1 MSDPSD
7 NFLKKLIR
15 EIHGLSLWQVL
26 GICLIGWWVIYEVAQ
41 GHTEGIGL
49 PTWFLAFVFCLLGA
63 TDNCL
68 PTRRS
73 AVRIRSKVRL
83 VRFILTQLHGACV
96 LVMLGWPWS
105 SAGAQS
111 TIEFDTNAGVS
122 LPPGV
127 VIDGPPPPIPP
138 ATMSRDAESRVTVRA
153 LRLSEPLVLDGRLDE
168 AIYGAL
174 PITGF
179 FQMEPQDGEPAT
191 EETEA
196 WVSFDEEN
204 VYVSARVWD
213 SAPESEWI
221 ANEMRRN
228 TAQLRQ
234 NDSFGVS
241 LDTFY
246 DRRNAYFFYTNPLG
260 ARSDR
265 YYTNEGNPNADL
277 LPVWDVRTGRF
288 DGGWTVE
295 MAIPFRSLR
304 YRPGAQ
310 QVWGIQLRRSIRRK
324 NEWAYLSPIPISA
337 AASGVGGIFRI
348 SMAGTLIGI
357 EAPPAARNIELLP
370 YGISSLKTDRVSD
383 PQVSNDAAAD
393 WGLDLK
399 FGITES
405 VTADLTY
412 NTDFAQVE
420 VDEQQV
426 NLTRF
431 PLFFPEKRQ
440 FFQEGRG
447 IFEFGGTVGSAGVSR
462 GGGGAP
468 TLFFSRQIGLQ
479 SGHPVP
485 IQGGVRVTGEIG
497 RFSVG
502 ALNVQTDDLGS
513 LGVEATNFTV
523 VRVKRDVLRRSRIGL
538 IFTGRSVS
546 TVGEGSNQVY
556 GADAAFSLYDNLNFG
571 GYWSRT
577 YTPGL
582 GAEDV
587 SYQAQFNYNPDRY
600 GFQVSHLLVGDNFNP
615 EVGFLRRDDFR
626 STFASAYFSPRPASI
641 PAVRQFTWQADFNYI
656 ENGVGILET
665 REAGASFGIE
675 FSSSDVFSVDVANTY
690 ELLEQPFEI
699 DADVTIEPGHY
710 EFTDVTVGYLLG
722 GQRRANGRLSVQF
735 GQFFDGDVR
744 SLGLSA
750 GRIAVLP
757 QFSLE
762 PSASVNRVELP
773 NGSFTTTVLRT
784 RANYSFTPRM
794 FVSGL
799 FQYSSSAETLS
810 TNLRLRWEYS
820 PGSELFIVYTDE
832 RTTVGP
838 RSPALN
844 SRALVVKFN
853 RLLRF

>member
-1 MSDPSD
+1 M
-7 NFLKKLIR
+7 R
-15 EIHGLSLWQVL
+15 SLL
-26 GICLIGWWVIYEVAQ
+26 
-41 GHTEGIGL
+41 
-49 PTWFLAFVFCLLGA
+49 
-63 TDNCL
+63 
-68 PTRRS
+68 TRLR
-73 AVRIRSKVRL
+73 
-83 VRFILTQLHGACV
+83 GACV
-96 LVMLGWPWS
+96 LAMLGWPWA

-111 TIEFDTNAGVS
+111 TAKLDTNAGMS

-138 ATMSRDAESRVTVRA
+138 ATMSRDAENHVTVRA
-153 LRLSEPLVLDGRLDE
+153 LPLSEPLTLDGRLDE
-168 AIYGAL
+168 AIYSA
-174 PITGF
+174 PAITGF
-179 FQMEPQDGEPAT
+179 FQTEPDDGSPAT

-204 VYVSARVWD
+204 FYVSARVWD
-213 SAPESEWI
+213 SAPESEWV

-228 TAQLRQ
+228 TNQLRD
-234 NDSFGVS
+234 NDNFGVF

-246 DRRNAYFFYTNPLG
+246 DRRNGYFFYTNPLG
-260 ARSDR
+260 ARADR
-265 YYTNEGNPNADL
+265 YVTAEGGANRDL

-288 DGGWTVE
+288 EGGWTVE

-310 QVWGIQLRRSIRRK
+310 QVWGIQLRRGIRRK
-324 NEWAYLSPIPISA
+324 NEWAFLSPVPLST
-337 AASGVGGIFRI
+337 SNGVGGQYQVWL
-348 SMAGTLIGI
+348 AGTLVGI

-370 YGISSLKTDRVSD
+370 YGISSLTTDRTSD
-383 PQVSNDAAAD
+383 QQISNDIAAD
-393 WGLDLK
+393 WGIDLK

-447 IFEFGGTVGSAGVSR
+447 IFEFGGGR
-462 GGGGAP
+462 GGGGGGGGRGEGGGGGTP

-485 IQGGVRVTGEIG
+485 IQGGVRVTGKIG

-502 ALNVQTDDLGS
+502 GLNVQTDDLGS
-513 LGVEATNFTV
+513 LGVKATNFTV
-523 VRVKRDVLRRSRIGL
+523 VRVKSDVLRRSRIGA

-546 TVGEGSNQVY
+546 TVGDGSNQVY
-556 GADAAFSLYDNLNFG
+556 GADAAFSFYDNLNFG
-571 GYWSRT
+571 GYLART
-577 YTPGL
+577 SSPGL
-582 GAEDV
+582 EGDDR
-587 SYQAQFNYNPDRY
+587 SYQAQFSYNSDRY
-600 GFQVSHLLVGDNFNP
+600 GFQVSHLLVGENFNP

-626 STFASAYFSPRPASI
+626 RTFASAYFSPRPASI
-641 PAVRQFTWQADFNYI
+641 QAIRQFTWQADFDYI
-656 ENGVGILET
+656 ENGAGVVET
-665 REAGASFGIE
+665 REAGASFSTQFE
-675 FSSSDVFSVDVANTY
+675 TSDVLSVDAASTY

-699 DADVTIEPGHY
+699 HTDVTIPPGRY
-710 EFTDVTVGYLLG
+710 EFNDVILGFLLG
-722 GQRRANGRLSVQF
+722 GQRRVNGRLSVQF

-750 GRIAVLP
+750 GRIEILP

-762 PSASVNRVELP
+762 PNASVNRVELP
-773 NGSFTTTVLRT
+773 HGSFTTTVLRT

-799 FQYSSSAETLS
+799 FQYSSGAETLS
-810 TNLRLRWEYS
+810 TNLRFRWEYS

-832 RTTVGP
+832 HTTVGP
-838 RSPALN
+838 RSPTLN
-844 SRALVVKFN
+844 NRALVIKFN

>member
-1 MSDPSD
+1 M
-7 NFLKKLIR
+7 
-15 EIHGLSLWQVL
+15 
-26 GICLIGWWVIYEVAQ
+26 
-41 GHTEGIGL
+41 
-49 PTWFLAFVFCLLGA
+49 
-63 TDNCL
+63 
-68 PTRRS
+68 
-73 AVRIRSKVRL
+73 VRIRSKVRL
-83 VRFILTQLHGACV
+83 VRFLLTQLRGACV
-96 LVMLGWPWS
+96 LLMLGWPWA

-111 TIEFDTNAGVS
+111 TSELDTNAGVS

-138 ATMSRDAESRVTVRA
+138 ATMSRDAENHVTVRA
-153 LRLSEPLVLDGRLDE
+153 LRLSEPLTLDGRLDE
-168 AIYGAL
+168 AIYGAP

-179 FQMEPQDGEPAT
+179 FQMEPEEGEPAT
-191 EETEA
+191 EKTEA
-196 WVSFDEEN
+196 WVSFDEQN

-228 TAQLRQ
+228 TAQLSQ
-234 NDSFGVS
+234 NDHFGVS

-246 DRRNAYFFYTNPLG
+246 DRRNGYFFYTNPLG

-265 YYTNEGNPNADL
+265 YFTDEGNSNRDL

-288 DGGWTVE
+288 DGGWTLE
-295 MAIPFRSLR
+295 MAIPFRTLR
-304 YRPGAQ
+304 YRPGAS
-310 QVWGIQLRRSIRRK
+310 QVWGIQLRRGIRRK
-324 NEWAYLSPIPISA
+324 NEWAYLSPVPISA
-337 AASGVGGIFRI
+337 AASGVQGIFRI
-348 SMAGTLIGI
+348 SFAGTLVGI

-370 YGISSLKTDRVSD
+370 YGISSLTSDRTSE
-383 PQVSNDAAAD
+383 PQVSNEAAAD
-393 WGLDLK
+393 WGIDLK

-447 IFEFGGTVGSAGVSR
+447 IFDFGGTVGSAGG

-468 TLFFSRQIGLQ
+468 TLFFSRRIGLEGGQ
-479 SGHPVP
+479 PVT
-485 IQGGVRVTGEIG
+485 IQGGLRVTGEIG

-502 ALNVQTDDLGS
+502 GLNVQTEGLGS

-523 VRVKRDVLRRSRIGL
+523 VRVKRDVLRRSRIGG
-538 IFTGRSVS
+538 IFTRRSVS
-546 TVGEGSNQVY
+546 TGGEESNETY
-556 GADAAFSLYDNLNFG
+556 GVDAAFPLYDNLNFG
-571 GYWSRT
+571 GYFART
-577 YTPGL
+577 NSPGL
-582 GAEDV
+582 ESDDQ

-600 GFQVSHLLVGDNFNP
+600 GFQVSHLLVGKNFNP

-626 STFASAYFSPRPASI
+626 RTSASVYFSPRPASI
-641 PAVRQFTWQADFNYI
+641 QAIRQFTWQANFNYI
-656 ENGVGILET
+656 ENGAGIVET
-665 REAGASFGIE
+665 REARASFRTE
-675 FSSSDVFSVDVANTY
+675 FETSDVFSVDAASTY
-690 ELLEQPFEI
+690 ERLEQPFEI
-699 DADVTIEPGHY
+699 HTDVTIPPGRY
-710 EFTDVTVGYLLG
+710 EFTDVTLGFLLG
-722 GQRRANGRLSVQF
+722 RQRRANGRLSFQF

-762 PSASVNRVELP
+762 PSASVDRVDLP
-773 NGSFTTTVLRT
+773 HGSFTTTVLRT

-799 FQYSSSAETLS
+799 FQYSSGTETLS

-838 RSPALN
+838 HSPALAN
-844 SRALVVKFN
+844 RALVVKFN
-853 RLLRF
+853 RLFRF

>member
-1 MSDPSD
+1 M
-7 NFLKKLIR
+7 
-15 EIHGLSLWQVL
+15 HSL
-26 GICLIGWWVIYEVAQ
+26 
-41 GHTEGIGL
+41 
-49 PTWFLAFVFCLLGA
+49 
-63 TDNCL
+63 
-68 PTRRS
+68 
-73 AVRIRSKVRL
+73 
-83 VRFILTQLHGACV
+83 LTQLRGACV
-96 LVMLGWPWS
+96 LVMLGWPWA
-105 SAGAQS
+105 SAAAQS
-111 TIEFDTNAGVS
+111 TSELDTNTGVS

-138 ATMSRDAESRVTVRA
+138 ATMSRDAENHVTVRA
-153 LRLSEPLVLDGRLDE
+153 LRVSEPLTLDGRLDE
-168 AIYGAL
+168 AIYGAP

-179 FQMEPQDGEPAT
+179 IQTEPEEGEPAT
-191 EETEA
+191 EKTEA

-228 TAQLRQ
+228 GTSLPN
-234 NDSFGVS
+234 NDSFGVV
-241 LDTFY
+241 LDTYY
-246 DRRNAYFFYTNPLG
+246 DRRNGYFFYTNALG
-260 ARSDR
+260 ARADR
-265 YYTNEGNPNADL
+265 YFTDEGNSINRDL

-288 DGGWTVE
+288 NGGWTVE

-304 YRPGAQ
+304 YGPGAA
-310 QVWGIQLRRSIRRK
+310 QVWGVQLRRGIRRK
-324 NEWAYLSPIPISA
+324 NEWAFLSPVPISA
-337 AASGVGGIFRI
+337 APGRAQTGTRRVSL
-348 SMAGTLIGI
+348 AGTLVGI

-370 YGISSLKTDRVSD
+370 YGIYALTTDRTSD
-383 PQVSNDAAAD
+383 PQVSSDSATD
-393 WGLDLK
+393 WGINLK
-399 FGITES
+399 FSITES

-412 NTDFAQVE
+412 NTDFANVE

-447 IFEFGGTVGSAGVSR
+447 IFDFGGTVGGS
-462 GGGGAP
+462 GGGGGGGTP
-468 TLFFSRQIGLQ
+468 TLFFSRRIGLQ
-479 SGHPVP
+479 SGQPVP
-485 IQGGVRVTGEIG
+485 IQGGLRMTGKIG

-502 ALNVQTDDLGS
+502 GLNVQTDGLGS

-523 VRVKRDVLRRSRIGL
+523 VRVKRDVLRRSRVGA
-538 IFTGRSVS
+538 IFARRSVS
-546 TVGEGSNQVY
+546 TVGEGSNETY
-556 GADAAFSLYDNLNFG
+556 GVDAAFSLYDNVDFG
-571 GYWSRT
+571 AYWSRT
-577 YTPGL
+577 HTPGL
-582 GAEDV
+582 ETEDV

-600 GFQVSHLLVGDNFNP
+600 GFQVSHLLVGENFNP

-626 STFASAYFSPRPASI
+626 RTFASAYFSPRPASI
-641 PAVRQFTWQADFNYI
+641 QAIRQFTWQANFNYI
-656 ENGVGILET
+656 ENGAGIVET
-665 REAGASFGIE
+665 REARASFSTE
-675 FSSSDVFSVDVANTY
+675 FETSDVFSVDVASTY

-699 DADVTIEPGHY
+699 HTDVTIPSGRY
-710 EFTDVTVGYLLG
+710 EFTDVTLGYLLG

-750 GRIAVLP
+750 GRIEVLP

-773 NGSFTTTVLRT
+773 QGSFTTTVLRT

-799 FQYSSSAETLS
+799 FQYSSGAETLS
-810 TNLRLRWEYS
+810 TNLRFRWEYS

-832 RTTVGP
+832 WTTVGP
-838 RSPALN
+838 RSPALAN
-844 SRALVVKFN
+844 RALVVKFN
-853 RLLRF
+853 RLFRF

>member
-1 MSDPSD
+1 M
-7 NFLKKLIR
+7 
-15 EIHGLSLWQVL
+15 HSL
-26 GICLIGWWVIYEVAQ
+26 
-41 GHTEGIGL
+41 
-49 PTWFLAFVFCLLGA
+49 
-63 TDNCL
+63 
-68 PTRRS
+68 
-73 AVRIRSKVRL
+73 
-83 VRFILTQLHGACV
+83 LTQLRGACV
-96 LVMLGWPWS
+96 LVVLGWPWA

-111 TIEFDTNAGVS
+111 PAELETSAGVP

-138 ATMSRDAESRVTVRA
+138 ATMSRNAENQVTVRA
-153 LRLSEPLVLDGRLDE
+153 LRLREPLTVDGRLDE
-168 AIYGAL
+168 AIYGAP

-179 FQMEPQDGEPAT
+179 FQTDPDEGEPAT

-196 WVSFDEEN
+196 WVSFDEQN

-213 SAPESEWI
+213 SAPESEWV

-234 NDSFGVS
+234 NDNFGVS

-265 YYTNEGNPNADL
+265 YYTDEGNPNADL

-304 YRPGAQ
+304 YRPGPA
-310 QVWGIQLRRSIRRK
+310 QVWGIQLRRGIRRK
-324 NEWAYLSPIPISA
+324 NEWAYLSPVPISA
-337 AASGVGGIFRI
+337 AASGAQGIFRI
-348 SMAGTLIGI
+348 SMAGTLVGI
-357 EAPPAARNIELLP
+357 EAPPAARNLELLP
-370 YGISSLKTDRVSD
+370 YGISSLTTDRTSD
-383 PQVSNDAAAD
+383 PQISNYAAAD
-393 WGLDLK
+393 WGIDLK

-447 IFEFGGTVGSAGVSR
+447 IFDFGGIAGSRGGGGGGR
-462 GGGGAP
+462 GGGRGGRGGGGGGGAP
-468 TLFFSRQIGLQ
+468 TLFFSRRIGLEGGQ
-479 SGHPVP
+479 PVP
-485 IQGGVRVTGEIG
+485 IQGGLRVTGKIG

-502 ALNVQTDDLGS
+502 GLNVQTDDLGS

-523 VRVKRDVLRRSRIGL
+523 VRVKRDVLRRSRVGA
-538 IFTGRSVS
+538 IFARRSVS
-546 TVGEGSNQVY
+546 TVGEGSNETY
-556 GADAAFSLYDNLNFG
+556 GVDAAFSLYDNVDFG
-571 GYWSRT
+571 AYWSRT
-577 YTPGL
+577 HTPGL
-582 GAEDV
+582 EGEDV
-587 SYQAQFNYNPDRY
+587 SYQAQFSYNPDRY
-600 GFQVSHLLVGDNFNP
+600 GFQVSHLLVGENFNP

-626 STFASAYFSPRPASI
+626 RTFASAYFSPRPASI
-641 PAVRQFTWQADFNYI
+641 QAIRQFTWQANFNYI
-656 ENGVGILET
+656 ENGAGIVET
-665 REAGASFGIE
+665 REARASFSTE
-675 FSSSDVFSVDVANTY
+675 FETSDVFSVDVASTY
-690 ELLEQPFEI
+690 ELLELPFEI
-699 DADVTIEPGHY
+699 DTDVTIPPGRYEFADVTL
-710 EFTDVTVGYLLG
+710 GYLLG
-722 GQRRANGRLSVQF
+722 GQRRANGRLFVQF

-744 SLGLSA
+744 SLGLSS
-750 GRIAVLP
+750 GRIEVLP

-762 PSASVNRVELP
+762 PSASVNRVDLP
-773 NGSFTTTVLRT
+773 QGSFTTTVLRT
-784 RANYSFTPRM
+784 RVNYSFTPRM

-799 FQYSSSAETLS
+799 FQYSSGAETLS

-844 SRALVVKFN
+844 NRAFVIKFN